1 LVAALRTQPAV
12 RRCLV
17 LGAGLLGSHIA
28 RHLADSGYDVDVYSR
43 GLNPWFDETR
53 RQGIDVHIG
62 RIESETELLTDLVEA
77 ADCVVH
83 LASSSRPPLAV
94 RAPLVD
100 VEQTITPALIVMQ
113 LVARWGKS
121 KLLLSCSSGGTVY
134 GVPST
139 FPTPETHPL
148 QPTTPYAITHV
159 ALEHYLDY
167 YGRAYGL
174 EWITMRFANVYGPG
188 ELGRGGQGVVGTW
201 LRQIAI
207 GERPVL
213 FESTSVS
220 RDFIFISD
228 AAAAVAA
235 LIDKGRPGTA
245 YNVGSSTTT
254 SLHDL
259 LELVRSVAATTI
271 EPAPG
276 SPAGDCA
283 ASLIPMTLLDTT
295 LIREH
300 AGWEPAVDLEEG
312 ISRTWEWINDEWL
325 PRCERTDALVAT

>member
-1 LVAALRTQPAV
+1 MVAEKHAHRNV
-12 RRCLV
+12 SRCLV

-43 GLNPWFDETR
+43 GLNPWFDENR
-53 RQGIDVHIG
+53 RAGIDVHIG
-62 RIESETELLTDLVEA
+62 RIESETELLEELVDA

-83 LASSSRPPLAV
+83 LASSSRPPLAA
-94 RAPLVD
+94 RAPVVD

-113 LVARWGKS
+113 LVARCAGS
-121 KLLLSCSSGGTVY
+121 KMLLSCSSGGTVY
-134 GVPST
+134 GIPNR

-167 YGRAYGL
+167 YRRAHGL
-174 EWITMRFANVYGPG
+174 ECITMRFANVYGPG
-188 ELGRGGQGVVGTW
+188 ELGRGGQGVIGTW

-213 FESTSVS
+213 LESTSVS

-228 AAAAVAA
+228 AASAVTA
-235 LIDKGRPGTA
+235 LIDNGRPGTA
-245 YNVGSSTTT
+245 YNVGSNTTT
-254 SLHDL
+254 SLLDL
-259 LELVRSVAATTI
+259 LEVVRSVTAATI

-276 SPAGDCA
+276 SPASDYS
-283 ASLIPMTLLDTT
+283 ASLIPMTHLDTT

-300 AGWEPAVDLEEG
+300 AGWEPTVGLEDG
-312 ISRTWEWINDEWL
+312 IARTWTWINEEWV
-325 PRCERTDALVAT
+325 PRFERADALVVT